1 MSLRPGTTLSALAVL
16 CFSVSFAAQGAGGG
30 AGHPVVS
37 DPPAVDRGFPP
48 GMEGVQIPSGDATMN
63 GQMYVANGPG
73 PHPTVLLLHGFPGDE
88 KSLDLA
94 RALQRAGFN
103 ILFFHYRG
111 AWGSGGTYSLP
122 GQVEDVKAAL
132 VFLRQP
138 EVAEQFRVDPTR
150 LMTVGHSLGGFNALI
165 TGVED
170 PEIICTVAM
179 APANLGASM
188 ARSLEGEPPPG
199 VNVPVNGLAGYTS
212 ASLAREIAEGQPRF
226 DVAARMGAM
235 SGRPLLIV
243 SADKDATAT
252 PERVA
257 ALADAARAAG
267 VSPFDHVVLDGDHSF
282 NWTRVELSRVIVDWT
297 TEHCM

>member
-1 MSLRPGTTLSALAVL
+1 MRTAISVLAVL
-16 CFSVSFAAQGAGGG
+16 CFGVSLAAQGAGGSTR
-30 AGHPVVS
+30 HPVVS
-37 DPPAVDRGFPP
+37 DPPTVDRSFPP
-48 GMEGVQIPSGDATMN
+48 GMEGVQIPSGNATMN

-132 VFLRQP
+132 AFLRKP
-138 EVAEQFRVDPTR
+138 EVTEQFRVDPTR

-165 TGVED
+165 TGVEE

-188 ARSLEGEPPPG
+188 ARSLESGPPPG
-199 VNVPVNGLAGYTS
+199 ANVPVNGLGGYTS
-212 ASLAREIAEGQPRF
+212 ASLVREIVEGQPRF
-226 DVAARMGAM
+226 DVAARMGEM

-243 SADKDATAT
+243 SADKDAEAT
-252 PERVA
+252 PERVGV
-257 ALADAARAAG
+257 LVDAAREAG

-282 NWTRVELSRVIVDWT
+282 NWTRVELSRVIVDWM